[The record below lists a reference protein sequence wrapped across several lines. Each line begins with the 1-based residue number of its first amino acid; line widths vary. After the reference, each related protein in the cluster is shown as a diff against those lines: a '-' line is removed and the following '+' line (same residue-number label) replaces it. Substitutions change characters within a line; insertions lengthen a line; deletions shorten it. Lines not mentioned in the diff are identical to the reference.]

1 MLKKYLKDNLIKRF
15 IRVSF
20 SSVVSLVLFVK
31 KLKKNLCFCVN
42 YRDLNVI
49 IIKNRYSLSLI
60 RETLNR
66 LIKVKFFIKLD
77 IITAFNKLRI
87 IAKKK

>member
-15 IRVSF
+15 IRASFSLIVSF
-20 SSVVSLVLFVK
+20 VLFVK
-31 KLKKNLCFCVN
+31 KLKKDLRFCVN

-49 IIKNRYSLSLI
+49 TVKNRYSLSLI
-60 RETLNR
+60 REILNR
-66 LIKVKFFIKLD
+66 LTKVKFFIKLD

>member
-20 SSVVSLVLFVK
+20 SLIVSLVLFVK
-31 KLKKNLCFCVN
+31 KSKEDLRFCVN

-49 IIKNRYSLSLI
+49 TVKNRYSLPLI
-60 RETLNR
+60 RKTLNR

-77 IITAFNKLRI
+77 IITIFNKLRI
-87 IAKKK
+87 IARKK

>member
-1 MLKKYLKDNLIKRF
+1 MLKKYLKNNLIKRF
-15 IRVSF
+15 IRA
-20 SSVVSLVLFVK
+20 SSLSIVSLVLFVK
-31 KLKKNLCFCVN
+31 KLRKDLRFYVN

-60 RETLNR
+60 KEILNR

-77 IITAFNKLRI
+77 IIVAFNKLRMI
-87 IAKKK
+87 EKEK

>member
-1 MLKKYLKDNLIKRF
+1 MLKKYLKNNLIKRF

-20 SSVVSLVLFVK
+20 SLIVSFVLFVK
-31 KLKKNLCFCVN
+31 KSKEDLRFCVN

-49 IIKNRYSLSLI
+49 TVKNRYSLSLI
-60 RETLNR
+60 RKILNR
-66 LIKVKFFIKLD
+66 LTKVKFFIKLD

-87 IAKKK
+87 IARKK